1 MSSSITL
8 YPHQK
13 EALTWMIGRES
24 KPLELVS
31 GESIYGGLL
40 ADEMGLGK
48 TYTTMSLI
56 TENPVATTLIV
67 APLALIDNWIS
78 ACRSYNIEPYVFDSK
93 RMLWTAERPTAERP
107 TAERPTAERP
117 TAERQVEVYITN
129 YHSVLNHPGLRDG
142 VEGAAWGRVVCDE
155 AHTLRTIK
163 GAFAQALREVDAG
176 YRWALTATPIVN
188 KMADLASIFCYLGV
202 LGMDDRKK
210 KWYDWME
217 ELVPILCFGRTCDM
231 LRAKLAALPP
241 KPIIEKI
248 GLEFDTKEEA
258 NFYRVVQQDVSAHMA
273 KYRKFSL
280 SAMEKIAMLL
290 RLRQISVH
298 PQVYINAKRAQDKSF
313 KAADWKGTPTK
324 FNALSKIIEDDTAAN
339 SYIIFCQFHDEM
351 QLLSQHFQETAQFSH
366 IFQYHGGLN
375 KEERAEVIDGAKAV
389 AAKKEHVDG
398 MKPAVLLIQIHCGGV
413 GLNLQE
419 FDCCVFLSSW
429 WTAALMDQ
437 AVARAARMGRRERVR
452 VIQLVL
458 NEEKAKINID
468 SLIGEKV
475 EGKRELHSWFV
486 DKMNKGRAGIK
497 RKAPTFVSAMKVS
510 AH

>member
-1 MSSSITL
+1 
-8 YPHQK
+8 
-13 EALTWMIGRES
+13 MIGREN
-24 KPLELVS
+24 KPLELVT

-56 TENPVATTLIV
+56 AENPVVTTLIV

-78 ACRSYNIEPYVFDSK
+78 ACRSYGIEPYVFDSK
-93 RMLWTAERPTAERP
+93 RMLWTAERPTAERQ
-107 TAERPTAERP
+107 TEQQKEG
-117 TAERQVEVYITN
+117 QVEVYITN

-202 LGMDDRKK
+202 LGGDDRKK

-241 KPIIEKI
+241 KPVVEKI
-248 GLEFDTKEEA
+248 ALEFDTKEEA

-273 KYRKFSL
+273 KYSKFSL

-298 PQVYINAKRAQDKSF
+298 PQVYINSKRAQARAVSASHQDKKF
-313 KAADWKGTPTK
+313 KAADWNGTPTK
-324 FNALSKIIEDDTAAN
+324 FKALSKIIDEDTVAN

-351 QLLSQHFQETAQFSH
+351 QLLSAHFQETCQFSH

-389 AAKKEHVDG
+389 AAGKEHVDG

-458 NEEKAKINID
+458 NEERAKINID

-486 DKMNKGRAGIK
+486 DKMNKGRAGMK
-497 RKAPTFVSAMKVS
+497 RKAPTFVSAVRN
-510 AH
+510 